1 MILQQYPFPEEEE
14 ANRVFGSGSASVEL
28 WNFKEEVVADQRL
41 KQIRERERE
50 RESETVEQMGN
61 E

>member
-14 ANRVFGSGSASVEL
+14 EEANRVFGSGLASVEL
-28 WNFKEEVVADQRL
+28 RNFKGEVVNGVADQRL
-41 KQIRERERE
+41 KA
-50 RESETVEQMGN
+50 N